1 MQLTMSSYHHAEYFP
16 KSYPSLQSYLS
27 LTSQITRGK
36 FPNTP
41 DRPQVT
47 GYQNPH
53 YSDEKYNTSLCI
65 MSYEK
70 PESEKPEHKSTIDDL
85 VRSDDLFLD
94 QLETMHYLSF
104 SDW

>member
-1 MQLTMSSYHHAEYFP
+1 
-16 KSYPSLQSYLS
+16 
-27 LTSQITRGK
+27 
-36 FPNTP
+36 
-41 DRPQVT
+41 
-47 GYQNPH
+47 
-53 YSDEKYNTSLCI
+53 